1 MHRLWYN
8 VGEDKKHK
16 NAKAKNNKEVTQM
29 NLVTIIGNEFV
40 INGVI
45 IGENEITFK
54 VITTNKES
62 CLIPKRKVLIK
73 FPVRKLT
80 IKEEIEFESLA
91 KVQGQLAEKHEELE
105 KLQDEIAQ
113 LTAFSQEQE
122 AYVATLI
129 HSCTEDNNGDN
140 EEQQPEFK
148 NVSLSNIGS
157 IFTDT
162 DYKIL
167 KFLEDNNIITIDK
180 KGTLLLTSYTT
191 NNMVPEPI
199 SKQTF
204 NTFWENVKTEALPIM
219 ESLNSI

>member
-1 MHRLWYN
+1 
-8 VGEDKKHK
+8 
-16 NAKAKNNKEVTQM
+16 M
-29 NLVTIIGNEFV
+29 NLVTIIGNEFE

-45 IGENEITFK
+45 IGENEIALK
-54 VITTNKES
+54 VITINSES
-62 CLIPKRKVLIK
+62 CLVPKIKVLII
-73 FPVRKLT
+73 FPIRKLT
-80 IKEEIEFESLA
+80 IKEEIEVTSLT
-91 KVQGQLAEKHEELE
+91 KVQNQLTEKREELARLRE
-105 KLQDEIAQ
+105 EIAQ

-204 NTFWENVKTEALPIM
+204 NTFWENVKTEVLPIM